1 MSYQEMLFTFL
12 GGLGI
17 FLYGIKYLGDGLQK
31 AAGNR
36 LREILN
42 RFTSTPFRAVLA
54 GLIVT
59 GVIQSSSGTT
69 VLAVG
74 LVSAGFM
81 TLRQAIGVIMGANVG
96 TTVTAFIIGF
106 NLSEYALPIIG
117 VGAILLFFSKR
128 PSLQSIGQILFGFGA
143 LFYGLKLMGS
153 AMDPLKDL
161 PQFND
166 LMISVSHHPI
176 LGVGIGTLLTMILQ
190 SSSAT
195 IGILQQ
201 LYMQGSVTLGA
212 ALPILFGDNIGT
224 TITAIIACL
233 GASVAAKRTAAS
245 HVIFNLFGA
254 ILFTILLTPFTG
266 VVVVIADTL
275 GLNPAMQ
282 LAFAHGLF
290 NLSNLAIQF
299 WFIPQIELLVK
310 KIVPGSEKNLNI
322 RPVTLSE
329 PIIHTSSVMA
339 IEQAK
344 GEIVQMGHY
353 VISSLEAA
361 RKYYHE
367 NKEEWHDDA
376 QQYEDAINQCD
387 IELTEYLVKISTAE
401 LSPLESQ
408 EQAML
413 LEFTKD
419 FERIGDHSMNI
430 LRYVEESIAL
440 EEKQRAK
447 DKRNKTTTTN
457 GRQTFLLQDEDLERL
472 FDKVLKNVRDA
483 LQVLENDDID
493 LAQKMLERETEINQ
507 LVELL
512 RKKYIKLM
520 TKGEGRAADGVLLID
535 ISSNLERSSDRTLHI
550 AKYIIGNKYNFK
562 YDTSNFHYEEPEE
575 STEKTAIG
583 NASEVLD

>member
-17 FLYGIKYLGDGLQK
+17 FLFGIKYLGDGLQK

-42 RFTSTPFRAVLA
+42 RFTSTPLRAVLA
-54 GLIVT
+54 GIIVT
-59 GVIQSSSGTT
+59 GLIQSSSGTT

-81 TLRQAIGVIMGANVG
+81 SLKQAIGVIMGANVG

-106 NLSEYALPIIG
+106 NLSAYALPIIG
-117 VGAILLFFSKR
+117 TGAILLFFSKR
-128 PSLQSIGQILFGFGA
+128 TSLQSVGQILFGFGA
-143 LFYGLKLMGS
+143 LFYGLKLMGT

-161 PQFND
+161 PQFNQ
-166 LMISVSHHPI
+166 LMINVSHHPV
-176 LGVGIGTLLTMILQ
+176 LGVGIGTLLTMVLQ

-201 LYMQGSVTLGA
+201 LYMQGSVTLTA

-245 HVIFNLFGA
+245 HVIFNLVGA
-254 ILFTILLTPFTG
+254 IIFTILLTPFTAL
-266 VVVVIADTL
+266 VTFFADSL

-282 LAFAHGLF
+282 IAFAHGLF
-290 NLSNLAIQF
+290 NVSNLLIQF
-299 WFIPQIELLVK
+299 WFIPQIETLVK

-322 RPVTLSE
+322 RSVTLSE
-329 PIIHTSSVMA
+329 PIIYTSSVMA

-344 GEIVQMGHY
+344 KEIIQMGSY
-353 VISSLEAA
+353 VLSALNAS
-361 RKYYHE
+361 RKFYHE
-367 NKEEWHDDA
+367 TKEEWRDDA
-376 QQYEDAINQCD
+376 FQYEDAINQCD
-387 IELTEYLVKISTAE
+387 IELTEYLVKISATELTA
-401 LSPLESQ
+401 LESQ

-419 FERIGDHSMNI
+419 FERIGDHAVNI
-430 LRYVEESIAL
+430 VRYVEESITL

-447 DKRNKTTTTN
+447 DKRNKTKKLN
-457 GRQTFLLQDEDLERL
+457 SRSTFLLHDEDLECL
-472 FDKVLKNVRDA
+472 FDKVLKNIRDA
-483 LQVLENDDID
+483 LHVLENDDIE
-493 LAQKMLERETEINQ
+493 LAQKMLAREEEINH

-512 RKKYIKLM
+512 RKKYIQLM
-520 TKGEGRAADGVLLID
+520 TRGEGRAADGVLLID

-550 AKYIIGNKYNFK
+550 AKYILGNKYNFK
-562 YDTSNFHYEEPEE
+562 YDTSNFKYEHQSDLP
-575 STEKTAIG
+575 TKLIG
-583 NASEVLD
+583 EAKNVLE

>member
-17 FLYGIKYLGDGLQK
+17 FLFGIKYLGDGLQK

-54 GLIVT
+54 GIIVT
-59 GVIQSSSGTT
+59 GLIQSSSGTT

-81 TLRQAIGVIMGANVG
+81 TLKQAIGVIMGANVG

-106 NLSEYALPIIG
+106 NLSEHALPIIG
-117 VGAILLFFSKR
+117 TGAILLFFAKR
-128 PSLQSIGQILFGFGA
+128 SSLQSIGQILFGFGA
-143 LFYGLKLMGS
+143 LFYGLKLMGG

-161 PQFND
+161 PQFNE
-166 LMISVSHHPI
+166 LMIRVSHHPV
-176 LGVGIGTLLTMILQ
+176 LGVGIGTLLTMVLQ

-201 LYMQGSVTLGA
+201 LYMQGSVTLTA

-233 GASVAAKRTAAS
+233 GASIAAKRTAAS
-245 HVIFNLFGA
+245 HVIFNLVGA
-254 ILFTILLTPFTG
+254 IIFTLLLGPFTQL
-266 VVVVIADTL
+266 VTLFAQSL

-282 LAFAHGLF
+282 IAFAHGLF
-290 NLSNLAIQF
+290 NISNLAIQF
-299 WFIPQIELLVK
+299 WFIAQIEFLVK

-329 PIIHTSSVMA
+329 AVIHTSSVMA

-344 GEIVQMGHY
+344 GEIIQMGNY
-353 VISSLEAA
+353 VLSSLKGA
-361 RKYYHE
+361 RKYYHD
-367 NKEEWHDDA
+367 NKEEWHDDVL
-376 QQYEDAINQCD
+376 QYEEAINQCD
-387 IELTEYLVKISTAE
+387 VELTEYLVKISTAE

-430 LRYVEESIAL
+430 IRYVEESIAL

-447 DKRNKTTTTN
+447 DKKNKAKTTSS
-457 GRQTFLLQDEDLERL
+457 RQTFLLQDEDLEKL
-472 FDKVLKNVRDA
+472 FDKVLKNIYNA
-483 LQVLENDDID
+483 LQVLENDDMA
-493 LAQKMLERETEINQ
+493 LAQKMLYREEEINQ

-512 RKKYIKLM
+512 RKKYIRLM

-550 AKYIIGNKYNFK
+550 AKYFLGNKYNFK
-562 YDTSNFHYEEPEE
+562 YDTTNFQYEEAETLPL
-575 STEKTAIG
+575 TNIVDVK
-583 NASEVLD
+583 N

>member
-17 FLYGIKYLGDGLQK
+17 FLFGIKYLGDGLQK

-54 GLIVT
+54 GIIVT
-59 GVIQSSSGTT
+59 GLIQSSSGTT

-81 TLRQAIGVIMGANVG
+81 TLKQAIGVIMGANVG

-117 VGAILLFFSKR
+117 TGAILLFFAKR
-128 PSLQSIGQILFGFGA
+128 SSLQSIGQILFGFGA
-143 LFYGLKLMGS
+143 LFYGLKLMGG

-161 PQFND
+161 PQFNE
-166 LMISVSHHPI
+166 LMIRVSHHPV
-176 LGVGIGTLLTMILQ
+176 LGVGIGTLLTMVLQ

-201 LYMQGSVTLGA
+201 LYMQGSVTLTA

-233 GASVAAKRTAAS
+233 GASIAAKRTAAS
-245 HVIFNLFGA
+245 HVIFNLVGA
-254 ILFTILLTPFTG
+254 IIFTLLLGPFTQL
-266 VVVVIADTL
+266 VTLFAQSL

-282 LAFAHGLF
+282 IAFAHGLF
-290 NLSNLAIQF
+290 NISNLAIQF
-299 WFIPQIELLVK
+299 WFIAQIEFLVK

-329 PIIHTSSVMA
+329 AVIHTSSVMA

-344 GEIVQMGHY
+344 GEIIQMGNY
-353 VISSLEAA
+353 VLSSLKGA
-361 RKYYHE
+361 RKYYHD
-367 NKEEWHDDA
+367 NKEEWHDDVL
-376 QQYEDAINQCD
+376 QYEEAINQCD
-387 IELTEYLVKISTAE
+387 VELTEYLVKISTAE

-430 LRYVEESIAL
+430 IRYVEESIAL

-447 DKRNKTTTTN
+447 DKNNKAKTTSS
-457 GRQTFLLQDEDLERL
+457 RQTFLLQDEDLEKL
-472 FDKVLKNVRDA
+472 FDKVLKNIYNA
-483 LQVLENDDID
+483 LQVLENDDMA
-493 LAQKMLERETEINQ
+493 LAQKMLYREEEINQ

-512 RKKYIKLM
+512 RKKYIRLM

-550 AKYIIGNKYNFK
+550 AKYFLGNKYNFK
-562 YDTSNFHYEEPEE
+562 YDTTNFQYEEAETLPL
-575 STEKTAIG
+575 TNIVDVK
-583 NASEVLD
+583 N

>member
-17 FLYGIKYLGDGLQK
+17 FLFGIKYLGDGLQK

-54 GLIVT
+54 GLLVT

-117 VGAILLFFSKR
+117 VGAILLFFAKR

-153 AMDPLKDL
+153 AMDPLKEL

-176 LGVGIGTLLTMILQ
+176 LGVGIGTLLTMVLQ

-224 TITAIIACL
+224 TITAVIACL

-254 ILFTILLTPFTG
+254 VLFTILLTPFTG
-266 VVVVIADTL
+266 VVVMIADTL

-299 WFIPQIELLVK
+299 WFIPQIEILVK

-387 IELTEYLVKISTAE
+387 IELTEYLVKISMAE

-447 DKRNKTTTTN
+447 DKRNKTSTTN

-483 LQVLENDDID
+483 LQVLENDDIA

-512 RKKYIKLM
+512 RKKYIRLM

-562 YDTSNFHYEEPEE
+562 YDTSNFHYEVPEE
-575 STEKTAIG
+575 PTETPLT
-583 NASEVLD
+583 NTSEVLD

>member
-17 FLYGIKYLGDGLQK
+17 FLFGIKYLGDGLQK

-54 GLIVT
+54 GIIVT
-59 GVIQSSSGTT
+59 GLIQSSSGTT

-81 TLRQAIGVIMGANVG
+81 TLKQAIGVIMGANVG

-117 VGAILLFFSKR
+117 TGAILLFFAKR
-128 PSLQSIGQILFGFGA
+128 SSLQSIGQILFGFGA
-143 LFYGLKLMGS
+143 LFYGLKLMGG
-153 AMDPLKDL
+153 AMNPLKDL
-161 PQFND
+161 PQFNE
-166 LMISVSHHPI
+166 LMIRVSHHPV
-176 LGVGIGTLLTMILQ
+176 LGVGIGTLLTMVLQ

-201 LYMQGSVTLGA
+201 LYMQGSVTLTA

-233 GASVAAKRTAAS
+233 GASIAAKRTAAS
-245 HVIFNLFGA
+245 HVIFNLVGA
-254 ILFTILLTPFTG
+254 IIFTLLLGPFTQL
-266 VVVVIADTL
+266 VTLFAQSL

-282 LAFAHGLF
+282 IAFAHGLF
-290 NLSNLAIQF
+290 NISNLAIQF
-299 WFIPQIELLVK
+299 WFIAQIEFLVK

-329 PIIHTSSVMA
+329 AVIHTSSVMA

-344 GEIVQMGHY
+344 GEIIQMGNY
-353 VISSLEAA
+353 VLSSLKGA
-361 RKYYHE
+361 RKYYHD
-367 NKEEWHDDA
+367 NKEEWHDDVL
-376 QQYEDAINQCD
+376 QYEEAINQCD
-387 IELTEYLVKISTAE
+387 VELTEYLVKISTAE

-430 LRYVEESIAL
+430 IRYVEESIAL

-447 DKRNKTTTTN
+447 DKKNKAKTTSS
-457 GRQTFLLQDEDLERL
+457 RQTFLLQDEDLEKL
-472 FDKVLKNVRDA
+472 FDKVLKNIYNA
-483 LQVLENDDID
+483 LQVLENDDMA
-493 LAQKMLERETEINQ
+493 LAQKMLYREEEINQ

-512 RKKYIKLM
+512 RKKYIRLM

-550 AKYIIGNKYNFK
+550 AKYFLGNKYNFK
-562 YDTSNFHYEEPEE
+562 YDTTNFQYEEAETLPL
-575 STEKTAIG
+575 TNIVDVK
-583 NASEVLD
+583 N

>member
-17 FLYGIKYLGDGLQK
+17 FLFGIKYLGDGLQK

-54 GLIVT
+54 GIIVT
-59 GVIQSSSGTT
+59 GLIQSSSGTT

-81 TLRQAIGVIMGANVG
+81 TLKQAIGVIMGANVG

-117 VGAILLFFSKR
+117 TGAILLFFAKR
-128 PSLQSIGQILFGFGA
+128 SSLQSIGQILFGFGA
-143 LFYGLKLMGS
+143 LFYGLKLMGG

-161 PQFND
+161 PQFNE
-166 LMISVSHHPI
+166 LMIRVSHHPV
-176 LGVGIGTLLTMILQ
+176 LGVGIGTLLTMVLQ

-201 LYMQGSVTLGA
+201 LYMQGSVTLTA

-233 GASVAAKRTAAS
+233 GASIAAKRTAAS
-245 HVIFNLFGA
+245 HVIFNLVGA
-254 ILFTILLTPFTG
+254 IIFTLLLGPFTQL
-266 VVVVIADTL
+266 VTLFAQSL

-282 LAFAHGLF
+282 IAFAHGLF
-290 NLSNLAIQF
+290 NISNLAIQF
-299 WFIPQIELLVK
+299 WFIAQIEFLVK

-329 PIIHTSSVMA
+329 AVIHTSSVMA

-344 GEIVQMGHY
+344 GEIIQMGNY
-353 VISSLEAA
+353 VLSSLKGA
-361 RKYYHE
+361 RKYYHD
-367 NKEEWHDDA
+367 NKEEWHDDVL
-376 QQYEDAINQCD
+376 QYEEAINQCD
-387 IELTEYLVKISTAE
+387 VELTEYLVKISTAE

-430 LRYVEESIAL
+430 IRYVEESIAL

-447 DKRNKTTTTN
+447 DKKNKAKTTSS
-457 GRQTFLLQDEDLERL
+457 RQTFLLQDEDLEKL
-472 FDKVLKNVRDA
+472 FDKVLKNIYNA
-483 LQVLENDDID
+483 LQVLENDDMA
-493 LAQKMLERETEINQ
+493 LAQKMLYREEEINQ

-512 RKKYIKLM
+512 RKKYIRLM

-550 AKYIIGNKYNFK
+550 AKYFLGNKYNFK
-562 YDTSNFHYEEPEE
+562 YDTTNFQYEEAETLPL
-575 STEKTAIG
+575 TNIVDVK
-583 NASEVLD
+583 N

>member
-17 FLYGIKYLGDGLQK
+17 FLFGIKYLGDGLQK

-54 GLIVT
+54 GIIVT
-59 GVIQSSSGTT
+59 GLIQSSSGTT

-81 TLRQAIGVIMGANVG
+81 TLKQAIGVIMGANIG

-117 VGAILLFFSKR
+117 TGAILLFFAKR
-128 PSLQSIGQILFGFGA
+128 SSLQSIGQILFGFGA
-143 LFYGLKLMGS
+143 LFYGLKLMGG

-161 PQFND
+161 PQFNE
-166 LMISVSHHPI
+166 LMIRVSHHPV
-176 LGVGIGTLLTMILQ
+176 LGVGIGTLLTMVLQ

-201 LYMQGSVTLGA
+201 LYMQGSVTLTA

-233 GASVAAKRTAAS
+233 GASIAAKRTAAS
-245 HVIFNLFGA
+245 HVIFNLVGA
-254 ILFTILLTPFTG
+254 IIFTLLLGPFTQL
-266 VVVVIADTL
+266 VTLFAQSL

-282 LAFAHGLF
+282 IAFAHGLF
-290 NLSNLAIQF
+290 NISNLAIQF
-299 WFIPQIELLVK
+299 WFIAQIEFLVK

-329 PIIHTSSVMA
+329 AVIHTSSVMA

-344 GEIVQMGHY
+344 GEIIQMGNY
-353 VISSLEAA
+353 VLSSLKGA
-361 RKYYHE
+361 RKYYHD
-367 NKEEWHDDA
+367 NKEEWHDDVL
-376 QQYEDAINQCD
+376 QYEEAINQCD
-387 IELTEYLVKISTAE
+387 VELTEYLVKISTAE

-430 LRYVEESIAL
+430 IRYVEESIAL

-447 DKRNKTTTTN
+447 DKKNKAKTTSS
-457 GRQTFLLQDEDLERL
+457 RQTFLLQDEDLEKL
-472 FDKVLKNVRDA
+472 FDKVLKNIYNA
-483 LQVLENDDID
+483 LQVLENDDMA
-493 LAQKMLERETEINQ
+493 LAQKMLYREEEINQ

-512 RKKYIKLM
+512 RKKYIRLM

-550 AKYIIGNKYNFK
+550 AKYFLGNKYNFK
-562 YDTSNFHYEEPEE
+562 YDTTNFQYEEAETLPL
-575 STEKTAIG
+575 TNIVDVK
-583 NASEVLD
+583 N